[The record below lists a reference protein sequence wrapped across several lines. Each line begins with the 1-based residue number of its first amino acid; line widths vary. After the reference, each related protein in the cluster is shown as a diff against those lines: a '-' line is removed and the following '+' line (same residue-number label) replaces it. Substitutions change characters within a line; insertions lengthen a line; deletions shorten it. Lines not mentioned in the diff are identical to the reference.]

1 LKPDQ
6 LTHQTSN
13 LRPLQI

>member
-1 LKPDQ
+1 LTPDQ

-13 LRPLQI
+13 LRPHRI